1 MVSIFKIEIMI
12 TIRCW
17 HDEALWESKQ
27 GLAERKRGA
36 STPADLSNHS
46 QYKMLFEIC
55 KSWT

>member
-1 MVSIFKIEIMI
+1 MI

-36 STPADLSNHS
+36 STPAWS
-46 QYKMLFEIC
+46 
-55 KSWT
+55 